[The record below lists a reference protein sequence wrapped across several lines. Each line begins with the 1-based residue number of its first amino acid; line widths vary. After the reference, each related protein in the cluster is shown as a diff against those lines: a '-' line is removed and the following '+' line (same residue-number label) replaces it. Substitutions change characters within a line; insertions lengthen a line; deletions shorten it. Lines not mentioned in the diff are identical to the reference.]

1 MQKIERQ
8 YIDWEKTGRNL
19 QLLRADNLTLRK
31 NVCYA
36 IKYAK
41 GDCAGDCDHC
51 RYDMDMNI
59 SRAELARVFN
69 VSENVV
75 ANWESGRTQ
84 VGLEDMLFYCRIAG
98 VTLDD
103 IIEYT

>member
-1 MQKIERQ
+1 
-8 YIDWEKTGRNL
+8 
-19 QLLRADNLTLRK
+19 
-31 NVCYA
+31 
-36 IKYAK
+36 
-41 GDCAGDCDHC
+41 
-51 RYDMDMNI
+51 MDMNI
-59 SRAELARVFN
+59 SRTELAKLFN